1 MIRLAWMFL
10 RVGVMNDMQ
19 YRVNF
24 FIQLL
29 QSLIALGTGLVAL
42 ALVFAHTTTLAGWT
56 RPALLAVM
64 GVHIMMGGLINAT
77 IQPNMQRLMDDVQQ
91 GTLDYALTK
100 PADAQLLV
108 SVREVRIWQ
117 STDVLVGAVVLGV
130 AIAQLRAG
138 IGIVPALA
146 FAAALIMGA
155 LMIYSF
161 WLIMTTGAFWIVRMD
176 NVIELFQGVYQAGR
190 WPVTIYP
197 GWLQVSLTFLVPLA
211 FAVTV
216 PAESLTNHLNA
227 PTLALAASLT
237 VALLAFARWFWRLG
251 LRHYSGA
258 SA

>member
-155 LMIYSF
+155 LLVYSF
-161 WLIMTTGAFWIVRMD
+161 WLIM
-176 NVIELFQGVYQAGR
+176 
-190 WPVTIYP
+190 
-197 GWLQVSLTFLVPLA
+197 
-211 FAVTV
+211 
-216 PAESLTNHLNA
+216 
-227 PTLALAASLT
+227 
-237 VALLAFARWFWRLG
+237 
-251 LRHYSGA
+251 
-258 SA
+258 